1 MLQKLSKLTNEV
13 EGRKEKEGK
22 GEGGEKKEVN
32 WQKRGIEEGK
42 REGGREKESGLES
55 IQEPVI
61 PSDF

>member
-1 MLQKLSKLTNEV
+1 MLQKPSKLTNEV

-22 GEGGEKKEVN
+22 GEGGERKEVKGK
-32 WQKRGIEEGK
+32 KRGMEGGK